1 MPNYNPLGP
10 VGLAKLWELIKGRD
24 DNIKL
29 WFAES
34 STAGSTASK
43 TATLANYTLVSDRI
57 VCVKFANDNTAA
69 SPTLNINST
78 GDIPLYYLGSAV
90 AADVIKANVMYVM
103 RYNGTQYDLIG
114 IAPPS
119 VMDGATSQAAGAAGL
134 VPAPAAGDDVK
145 YLKGDATWGTPTDTQ
160 NTAGATDTSNQIY
173 LIGAASQG
181 QAEQTYSQ
189 DTAYIGS
196 DGEVYSG
203 SKKVAHQE
211 DLDKTNGA
219 MAIVATGNTAPKAI
233 SAGQFVL
240 WGGNLYTAN
249 SAIASGATLSTSN
262 LTAVPNG
269 GLNKLNDGLTSL
281 NSNLSTLSGIV
292 GGKVD
297 MIDLG
302 NPATI
307 AEIWDAINVYDR
319 PVICKWN
326 KSGKF
331 WGLFYKY
338 TGGQFGMGIYQ
349 VYYSTNLTIVSVS
362 GGTITQKNIVGT

>member
-34 STAGSTASK
+34 STEGSTAAK
-43 TATLANYTLVSDRI
+43 TATLANYTLVNDRI

-90 AADVIKANVMYVM
+90 AADAIKANVMYVM
-103 RYNGTQYDLIG
+103 RYNGTQYDMIG

-160 NTAGATDTSNQIY
+160 NTAGATDSSSQLY
-173 LIGAASQG
+173 LVGAPTQG
-181 QAEQTYSQ
+181 QSVQTYSQ
-189 DTAYIGS
+189 DTAYVGT
-196 DGEVYSG
+196 DGELYSG

-269 GLNKLNDGLTSL
+269 GLNKLNDGLSSL
-281 NSNLSTLSGIV
+281 NSKIANLLKSKIISGTTDADGYIS
-292 GGKVD
+292 
-297 MIDLG
+297 LG
-302 NPATI
+302 I
-307 AEIWDAINVYDR
+307 SE
-319 PVICKWN
+319 
-326 KSGKF
+326 
-331 WGLFYKY
+331 
-338 TGGQFGMGIYQ
+338 YQ
-349 VYYSTNLTIVSVS
+349 VPVYATGTNQARIQRFVCGMNSGLWGGYALCDVKSTSVTFTCWYLDFS
-362 GGTITQKNIVGT
+362 IIL